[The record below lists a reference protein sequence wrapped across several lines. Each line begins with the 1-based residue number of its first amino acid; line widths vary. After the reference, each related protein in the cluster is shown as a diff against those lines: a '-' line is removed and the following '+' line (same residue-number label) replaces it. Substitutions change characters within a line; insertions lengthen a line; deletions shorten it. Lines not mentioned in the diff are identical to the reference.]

1 MNDNDVLDQLSE
13 SMSGVHMQTPVEE
26 IMARGRARRRHR
38 LSALAAAGVTASV
51 AVGLGLWGVG
61 GSGNPSGGGG
71 SVQLAAFSVTSGPNG
86 SSTLTL
92 RKGAQYRL
100 DPDALRDALAQHGI
114 PAVVTVGEVCDT
126 DPEPTGLDQVISS
139 RRLADGSVFTTFTP
153 SAMPAGSK
161 LSIGYF
167 PTHTIFALIE
177 GDAPLVCG
185 DSAGSRQS
193 IAK

>member
-13 SMSGVHMQTPVEE
+13 SMSGVHMLTPVEE
-26 IMARGRARRRHR
+26 IMVRGRARRRHR
-38 LSALAAAGVTASV
+38 LSALAAAGVTASA

-61 GSGNPSGGGG
+61 GSGHPSGGGG

-114 PAVVTVGEVCDT
+114 PAVVTLGKVCDT
-126 DPEPTGLDQVISS
+126 NPEPTGLDQVVSS
-139 RRLADGSVFTTFTP
+139 RRLADGSVVTTFTP

-167 PTHTIFALIE
+167 PTHTTIALID
-177 GDAPLVCG
+177 GVAPLLCG
-185 DSAGSRQS
+185 DGVGSSQS
-193 IAK
+193 VAR